1 MENTEQPVSTGA
13 KSLTLKSVLAWIF
26 GGLLILTGL
35 GLFATSI
42 IGGVVMLLAGA
53 ILLPPTFSLIQ
64 KKLNINLSGG
74 LRAVIVIILLVIAGS
89 TMDTGEISK
98 VSPQESETVAD
109 NTPAPTTQVREEPK
123 TEPAIEVTATALVA
137 EFKEN
142 AVAAEQKYGEKRIR
156 VTGVVNSVD
165 KDILDTPY
173 VAISGDQYGINNVQ
187 CMFPKDRASDLV
199 SFKKDSKATVE
210 GVFSSN
216 LMNVL
221 LKDCTVVVE

>member
-1 MENTEQPVSTGA
+1 MENTEQPMEAKV
-13 KSLTLKSVLAWIF
+13 KSLTLKSVVAWIF
-26 GGLLILTGL
+26 GGLLILAGV
-35 GLFATSI
+35 GLFTTSI
-42 IGGVVMLLAGA
+42 IGGIVMLLAGA

-74 LRAVIVIILLVIAGS
+74 LRAVIVIIFLAIAGS
-89 TMDTGEISK
+89 TMDTNEISK
-98 VSPQESETVAD
+98 VSPEPAGTVAEKSP
-109 NTPAPTTQVREEPK
+109 TPTAQVNEETK
-123 TEPAIEVTATALVA
+123 TEPAIEVTSTALVA

-156 VTGVVNSVD
+156 VTGVVHSID

-173 VAISGDQYGINNVQ
+173 VALSGDQYGINNVQ
-187 CMFPKDRASDLV
+187 CMFPKDRADDLV
-199 SFKKDSKATVE
+199 SFKKDSRATVE

-221 LKDCTVVVE
+221 LKDCTVVVK

>member
-1 MENTEQPVSTGA
+1 MDAKV

>member
-1 MENTEQPVSTGA
+1 
-13 KSLTLKSVLAWIF
+13 
-26 GGLLILTGL
+26 
-35 GLFATSI
+35 
-42 IGGVVMLLAGA
+42 
-53 ILLPPTFSLIQ
+53 
-64 KKLNINLSGG
+64 
-74 LRAVIVIILLVIAGS
+74 
-89 TMDTGEISK
+89 
-98 VSPQESETVAD
+98 
-109 NTPAPTTQVREEPK
+109 VREEPK

>member
-1 MENTEQPVSTGA
+1 MENTEQPVGVEV

-26 GGLLILTGL
+26 GGLLILAGM
-35 GLFATSI
+35 GLFTTSF
-42 IGGVVMLLAGA
+42 IGGIVMLLAGA

-74 LRAVIVIILLVIAGS
+74 LRAVIVVILLVIAGS
-89 TMDTGEISK
+89 TIDTSEVSEVSLQNSK
-98 VSPQESETVAD
+98 TVAD
-109 NTPAPTTQVREEPK
+109 SALVPTTPVNEEPK
-123 TEPAIEVTATALVA
+123 TEPAEEVTATALVA

-142 AVAAEQKYGEKRIR
+142 AVAAEQKYAEKRIR
-156 VTGVVNSVD
+156 VTGVVQSID

-173 VAISGDQYGINNVQ
+173 VALSGDQYGINNVQ
-187 CMFPKDRASDLV
+187 CMFPKDRAGDLI
-199 SFKKDSKATVE
+199 SFKKDSRATVE

-221 LKDCTVVVE
+221 LKDCTTITE